1 MSEDL
6 NRLITL
12 TSQQPKPFIFVGADL
27 GALIS
32 RFYTQ
37 MYELYVF
44 ENSFHSKKKESNSS
58 SSSDVSHLFLI
69 DPLVETLFDNEQW
82 KDYWYLFLID

>member
-1 MSEDL
+1 MIEILNRISDDELYSRMSEDL
-6 NRLITL
+6 NRLVTL

-37 MYELYVF
+37 MYEL
-44 ENSFHSKKKESNSS
+44 
-58 SSSDVSHLFLI
+58 
-69 DPLVETLFDNEQW
+69 
-82 KDYWYLFLID
+82 

>member
-1 MSEDL
+1 MEWIIRLKSRFFRQGFESKIFGRMSEDI
-6 NRLITL
+6 NRLVTA

-37 MYELYVF
+37 MYEL
-44 ENSFHSKKKESNSS
+44 
-58 SSSDVSHLFLI
+58 
-69 DPLVETLFDNEQW
+69 
-82 KDYWYLFLID
+82 

>member
-1 MSEDL
+1 MSEDI
-6 NRLITL
+6 NRLVTA

-37 MYELYVF
+37 MYELYVL
-44 ENSFHSKKKESNSS
+44 NH
-58 SSSDVSHLFLI
+58 
-69 DPLVETLFDNEQW
+69 
-82 KDYWYLFLID
+82 